1 MVSTRKKRQ
10 SSKRLLSQLGDFDQD
25 VIIGNTTSERRE
37 SVVVN
42 GGVDDQDFTG
52 GTSNVSSIVNENALN
67 VKTLERCFNERIDR
81 EMSNIVDTVEDR
93 IENAVLTAID
103 NIVTPKIELAI
114 RSINASSGRDVTSAS
129 GNSERREYEGINASF
144 ENASVN
150 NRTLGMANTND
161 ETRHDFHDGVSEL
174 PVLEAQFDRQL
185 PTHHMPSGA
194 SSEVH
199 HMVTGVKERRDM
211 LTEGSQQIHN
221 RHHMVTGAKEQIH
234 NHHDMVARGSEEF
247 RNSHH
252 MVTGQTAHINQIPEF
267 LTGRTQTSRNPSSH
281 QYQNLSTQVSQDNN
295 LPVVE
300 HTPTH
305 QNLDANNSIN
315 RLADAIAGITTQQPA
330 QATTMLKPVSTST
343 LIFDG
348 KNEKFEL
355 FEDLFHTMLKMQPE
369 MTEAMKINHFHAHLR
384 KEALQT
390 FRNISAVNKK
400 TLDDVL
406 IVFRRKYVKPE
417 LQATAKHK
425 WHKLTFDPNTKSLPD
440 FLEELN
446 ECAEKA
452 FGDNAQHMIDSLL
465 YAKLP
470 PHLKRSL
477 NLAHL
482 ENGTY
487 DQIVAH
493 LERELELSGLENDG
507 ELTIPTMTTVPLND
521 NQQNTEQTKVV
532 CSYCKKPGH
541 VIRDCRKRMR
551 KEQERGNDPSTQK
564 MKPSTSKP
572 YAPCPHC
579 QRTNHPP
586 EQCWSGPNAANRPK
600 RFKQAYP
607 EDNQNDGQNHG
618 NLTYSGPSSIL
629 KNSLN

>member
-10 SSKRLLSQLGDFDQD
+10 SNKRLLSQLDDFDQD
-25 VIIGNTTSERRE
+25 MIIGNAVSERQE
-37 SVVVN
+37 NAVVN
-42 GGVDDQDFTG
+42 MGTNDRDFTV
-52 GTSNVSSIVNENALN
+52 SNSSNNTAVNENAMN
-67 VKTLERCFNERIDR
+67 VKTLERRFNERIDR

-93 IENAVLTAID
+93 IQNAILTAIE
-103 NIVTPKIELAI
+103 NIVAPKIELAI
-114 RSINASSGRDVTSAS
+114 RSKNASSGRDVTSVIA
-129 GNSERREYEGINASF
+129 NSERGERVGINASF
-144 ENASVN
+144 ENASEN
-150 NRTLGMANTND
+150 NNTLHVPSVSD
-161 ETRHDFHDGVSEL
+161 ETRLNIPDEVGEL
-174 PVLEAQFDRQL
+174 SVPETRFDRQ
-185 PTHHMPSGA
+185 PHT
-194 SSEVH
+194 
-199 HMVTGVKERRDM
+199 
-211 LTEGSQQIHN
+211 
-221 RHHMVTGAKEQIH
+221 HHMVTGAKEQIH
-234 NHHDMVARGSEEF
+234 NHHDMVARGSEHIH
-247 RNSHH
+247 NSHH
-252 MVTGQTAHINQIPEF
+252 KVTEQTTQKNQIPEF
-267 LTGRTQTSRNPSSH
+267 FTGRILSPRNPSSH

-315 RLADAIAGITTQQPA
+315 RLADAFAGITTQQPS
-330 QATTMLKPVSTST
+330 QATTILKPVSTST

-417 LQATAKHK
+417 SQATAKHK

-507 ELTIPTMTTVPLND
+507 ELPIPTMTTVPLND

-532 CSYCKKPGH
+532 CCYCKKPGH

-564 MKPSTSKP
+564 MKPSTSKT